1 MKREKVP
8 AVVPQHLQLCSIHER
23 ISLRTKQKRELSWKS
38 EVLLSEVLLQNLK
51 ARLAH
56 DYH

>member
-8 AVVPQHLQLCSIHER
+8 AAVPQHLQLCSIHER

-38 EVLLSEVLLQNLK
+38 EVLLQNLK